1 MSHFWRAVYTC
12 YSSQNPWFQSVI
24 QVLVT
29 FWWERMNIIW
39 LSVGISMRQLLLA
52 TSVSIS
58 RHAPL
63 LLVGQSR
70 ECQLLILPL
79 KFKTAISRMQGV
91 LGRHFR
97 HLVRASHPARLL
109 KTRQLPKN
117 RIVNVRTESMS
128 HNLRLIPTNIIVTDY
143 ARWIVCSRATGLA
156 IGWATMRMVMRF
168 VEQFHDWYDQLR
180 SLTTGCVTVK
190 LVVQAMVICWWF
202 IKAVSFWA
210 DLIVWS
216 KLFWNRYRCKD
227 SCWSACNRVTVR
239 WTMTF
244 LLHVTLPKIKGTII
258 ILN

>member
-1 MSHFWRAVYTC
+1 MSNFWRAVYTC
-12 YSSQNPWFQSVI
+12 YTSQNPWFQSVI

-29 FWWERMNIIW
+29 FWWETMNIFW

-58 RHAPL
+58 RH
-63 LLVGQSR
+63 
-70 ECQLLILPL
+70 
-79 KFKTAISRMQGV
+79 GV

-97 HLVRASHPARLL
+97 HLVRASHPAQLL

-128 HNLRLIPTNIIVTDY
+128 HNLRLLPTDIIVTDY

-156 IGWATMRMVMRF
+156 IGWATMRMVVRF

-180 SLTTGCVTVK
+180 SLTTGCTTVK

-210 DLIVWS
+210 NLIVWS
-216 KLFWNRYRCKD
+216 ILFWNRYRCKD
-227 SCWSACNRVTVR
+227 SCWSACNRVTIR
-239 WTMTF
+239 WTMAF
-244 LLHVTLPKIKGTII
+244 LLHVTLPKIKGAII